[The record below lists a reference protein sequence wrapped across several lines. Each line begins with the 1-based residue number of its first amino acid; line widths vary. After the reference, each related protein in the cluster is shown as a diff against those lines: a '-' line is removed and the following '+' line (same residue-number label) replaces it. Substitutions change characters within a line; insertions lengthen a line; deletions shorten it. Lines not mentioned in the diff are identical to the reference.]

1 MITSQ
6 EFDNALKIILDY
18 ITQLEHEMQLKKSN
32 EYFIDINNK
41 ISQNTFWVLKN
52 YYNDVYNINL
62 ERNNLKKMSL
72 DKLLSLNYE
81 TLRLY
86 RGFGLKSEMK
96 LRQILQPYIKGNNN
110 LE

>member
-1 MITSQ
+1 MINSQ
-6 EFDNALKIILDY
+6 EFNNALKVILDY
-18 ITQLEHEMQLKKSN
+18 IAQLENEIQLKKSN
-32 EYFIDINNK
+32 EHFIDINK
-41 ISQNTFWVLKN
+41 ISQNTFWVLKS

-72 DKLLSLNYE
+72 DKLLLLDYE

-96 LRQILQPYIKGNNN
+96 LRKILQQHFNVKK
-110 LE
+110 